1 MKNFDYFEKISNI
14 KSKIYEEA
22 CNFMKKE
29 EIKESIKKDQQDEMQ
44 SEF

>member
-1 MKNFDYFEKISNI
+1 MKNFDYFEKISCI

-22 CNFMKKE
+22 CSFMKKE
-29 EIKESIKKDQQDEMQ
+29 ENKDSLKKDQQDEMQ